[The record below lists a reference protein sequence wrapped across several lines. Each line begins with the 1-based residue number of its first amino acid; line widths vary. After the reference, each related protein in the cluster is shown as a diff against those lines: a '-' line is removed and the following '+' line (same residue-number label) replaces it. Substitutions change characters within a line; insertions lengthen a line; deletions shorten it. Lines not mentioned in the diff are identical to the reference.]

1 MDKATLTNPEG
12 EGRQEQGSL
21 PLLTHF
27 RTLRCGK
34 CICKRLTLAL
44 AFSKVYTLT
53 SNELERFFCQRYP
66 CSLASLHSS
75 KIIDQRTSF
84 SQNLFSQISVVCTL
98 VGFFWNMESEENY
111 QKRWVSLLIV
121 CNIFKLIHKIP
132 EVLRCFIFY
141 DATQKYDFFLYAGK
155 NNTRYWSEVA

>member
-1 MDKATLTNPEG
+1 MDKAILTNPEG

-34 CICKRLTLAL
+34 CICKRLTPAL

-53 SNELERFFCQRYP
+53 YNELERFFCQRDP

-75 KIIDQRTSF
+75 KIIDQRTS
-84 SQNLFSQISVVCTL
+84 
-98 VGFFWNMESEENY
+98 
-111 QKRWVSLLIV
+111 
-121 CNIFKLIHKIP
+121 CNIFPYICGVYTCWVFLKYGIRRQLP
-132 EVLRCFIFY
+132 EVLGQLADCLQYFQTGPQDPR
-141 DATQKYDFFLYAGK
+141 
-155 NNTRYWSEVA
+155 SS